1 MIRLITFDFWNTLF
15 IDRDEEIRSEM
26 RKSFALA
33 RLRRYK
39 RRLRKDEV
47 DHAFQAAQ
55 DEFEQQWQRYTASRM
70 EVYVSTI
77 CRELKIEVKPDDHK
91 EIVDFFETVLLTHQP
106 VLVPSAAVAIQSA
119 KSRMKVGLVCDTGF
133 SPGTTLRKIM
143 DANGIASYFDSFS
156 FSNETGYLKPRIET
170 FGRVLND
177 LRIRPEEAVH
187 IGDLEHTD
195 IAGAKRIGMKAIKFI
210 GANHSATRESIADI
224 VLERLSDLPSA
235 LDRLQYNKG

>member
-15 IDRDEEIRSEM
+15 VDRDEEIRSEM

-39 RRLRKDEV
+39 RRLRKDELES
-47 DHAFQAAQ
+47 AFQAAQ
-55 DEFEQQWQRYTASRM
+55 EEFEHQWNNYTASKM
-70 EVYVSTI
+70 DGYVTTI
-77 CRELKIEVKPDDHK
+77 ARELKVDLSAEDHK
-91 EIVDFFETVLLTHQP
+91 SMVDFFETVLLQHPP
-106 VLVPSAAVAIQSA
+106 VLVPNAVEAVRSA
-119 KSRMKVGLVCDTGF
+119 KELMKVGLVCDAGF
-133 SPGTTLRKIM
+133 SPGTTLRKVL
-143 DANGIASYFDSFS
+143 DANGIASCFDSFS

-170 FGRVLND
+170 FGKVLND

-210 GANHSATRESIADI
+210 GANHKAVRESIADI
-224 VLERLSDLPSA
+224 VLDNLSDLPSA
-235 LDRLQYNKG
+235 LERLQYNK